1 MWGNM
6 NKSSKGCAMFYMRK
20 FVKGLS
26 RFTLKRPNLSDNKT
40 HSWFWK
46 HYSIKIQAFEITKK
60 DQKPGRYRIRNINLI
75 KSELTK
81 ILYYDI

>member
-6 NKSSKGCAMFYMRK
+6 NKSSKYCAMSYMRK

-40 HSWFWK
+40 HYLFWK
-46 HYSIKIQAFEITKK
+46 HYSIKIQAFEITLQRKT
-60 DQKPGRYRIRNINLI
+60 RNQA
-75 KSELTK
+75 
-81 ILYYDI
+81 DIESGT